1 MEDLVLVK
9 KASRA
14 DVLKDART
22 GRPSRTTFALRNYK
36 GTKIIA
42 LPHGTYNEGD
52 KIDFYLSGSGFAVQI
67 GPDGSRSISGKKNSR
82 TAAVPLEVGKKL
94 DGVAE
99 GSHNLVADEMA
110 NRMWFFSFA
119 QFM

>member
-14 DVLKDART
+14 DVLANTRT
-22 GRPSRTTFALRNYK
+22 GRPARSTFALRNYK
-36 GTKIIA
+36 GTRILA

-52 KIDFYLSGSGFAVQI
+52 KIDFFLSGAGFAVQV
-67 GPDGSRSISGKKNSR
+67 GPEGSRSISGKKNSR

-94 DGVAE
+94 EDVTE
-99 GSHNLVADEMA
+99 GSHTLVAQEMPD
-110 NRMWFFSFA
+110 RMWFFSFS
-119 QFM
+119 QFA

>member
-1 MEDLVLVK
+1 MDDLVLVK

-14 DVLKDART
+14 DVLKNSRT
-22 GRPSRTTFALRNYK
+22 GRPARTTFALRNYK

-52 KIDFYLSGSGFAVQI
+52 KIDFFLSASGFAVQVS
-67 GPDGSRSISGKKNSR
+67 PEGSRSISGKKNSR
-82 TAAVPLEVGKKL
+82 TAAVPLEVGKQL

-99 GSHNLVADEMA
+99 GSHNLVSDEMP
-110 NRMWFFSFA
+110 NRMWFFPFA
-119 QFM
+119 QFA